1 MNLDRLDKWMSV
13 ATNAGV
19 LIGIALLIIEL
30 NQNTDLM
37 RAEIH
42 SMRAIAKT
50 ERQMFLANSGEMS
63 RIAQT
68 AAAAGFPGDPDALS
82 VLTAEERYRYAVFMQ
97 GMKESFSNWHYQCQ
111 QGLLDDEL
119 CETGYRVDVRSLL
132 PTLRAMNIDLK
143 NTRASFVADLREI
156 AQEEGLPI
164 PNEDGSW

>member
-1 MNLDRLDKWMSV
+1 MNIDRLDRWLSL

-42 SMRAIAKT
+42 TMRAIAKT
-50 ERQMFLANSGEMS
+50 DRQMTLANSGEIS

-68 AAAAGFPGDPDALS
+68 AFAAGFPADPAALS
-82 VLTAEERYRYAVFMQ
+82 VLTGEERFRYAVFLQ
-97 GMKESFSNWHYQCQ
+97 GMKEALSNWHYQCQ

-119 CETGYRVDVRSLL
+119 CRTGYESEVRVTMANLKG
-132 PTLRAMNIDLK
+132 MNI
-143 NTRASFVADLREI
+143 
-156 AQEEGLPI
+156 GLHFSG
-164 PNEDGSW
+164 NA